1 MNQSTRFKVK
11 MIGIQARIGAI
22 MSQHTLLLIVVAG
35 LLIRIILMPITAH
48 PYDVYAWYTL
58 SMDSLKNPTVYVYN
72 FPPLW
77 YNYMMLPIAHAYSL
91 LSQVFP
97 TGTIPMASLPSALN
111 FYPSMGVDYVPGML
125 FNTIVKIPFLLS
137 DILLTLLLYKT
148 LMEFTKNK
156 GLAEKASLLWF
167 LNPFVIWISA
177 GWGMWDTMPA
187 LFSLA
192 SFYLIQKKRITLS
205 AISLSLGVA
214 SKLYP
219 ALFIVPI
226 AFYILKSKSYDEKY
240 KSSLKYFL
248 AFLVTSTLLFLPY
261 FGIISSFFSS
271 YFMTN
276 PASST
281 LDSVTN
287 PLGFGLT
294 YWSLY
299 SLNRLV
305 NLPISAELVT
315 IVSVGSIML
324 VFVSLMLV
332 YWRISK
338 ITFNKQPFDLA
349 LVMVLPVLALLL
361 SYRIIP
367 EQWFIWALPFLIV
380 LYVGKQVKGI
390 YFWGASFI
398 ALLYAILNCPLP
410 FFFLP
415 LAPWHTNT
423 LLGMV
428 HAFWEIDFHRIL
440 LLAILGLAF
449 SIIIIIILLRLLR
462 CQSPNGKE
470 VTQTP
475 KKGLIRSHTYIL
487 SRHTRRTLKE
497 KAMVKKAW
505 KVDFTSVSLSS
516 TQFYEHRL
524 IHEHTLFFRKLHAL
538 DRNSVHQVI
547 AITIS

>member
-1 MNQSTRFKVK
+1 MRLK
-11 MIGIQARIGAI
+11 IWAR
-22 MSQHTLLLIVVAG
+22 VV
-35 LLIRIILMPITAH
+35 RI
-48 PYDVYAWYTL
+48 
-58 SMDSLKNPTVYVYN
+58 
-72 FPPLW
+72 
-77 YNYMMLPIAHAYSL
+77 
-91 LSQVFP
+91 
-97 TGTIPMASLPSALN
+97 
-111 FYPSMGVDYVPGML
+111 
-125 FNTIVKIPFLLS
+125 
-137 DILLTLLLYKT
+137 
-148 LMEFTKNK
+148 
-156 GLAEKASLLWF
+156 
-167 LNPFVIWISA
+167 
-177 GWGMWDTMPA
+177 
-187 LFSLA
+187 
-192 SFYLIQKKRITLS
+192 
-205 AISLSLGVA
+205 
-214 SKLYP
+214 
-219 ALFIVPI
+219 
-226 AFYILKSKSYDEKY
+226 KSKSYDEKY

-516 TQFYEHRL
+516 TQSYEHRL
-524 IHEHTLFFRKLHAL
+524 IHKHTLFFRKLHAL

>member
-1 MNQSTRFKVK
+1 
-11 MIGIQARIGAI
+11 
-22 MSQHTLLLIVVAG
+22 
-35 LLIRIILMPITAH
+35 
-48 PYDVYAWYTL
+48 
-58 SMDSLKNPTVYVYN
+58 LKNPTFNIYS

-77 YNYMMLPIAHAYSL
+77 YCYTLFPIAHVYDWLAR
-91 LSQVFP
+91 FIP
-97 TGTIPMASLPSALN
+97 TGTIPLSSLPPELN
-111 FYPSMGVDYVPGML
+111 FYPSMDIEYVPGML
-125 FNTIVKIPFLLS
+125 FNTIVKLPLLIS
-137 DILLTLLLYKT
+137 DLLVTLLLYRIVKET
-148 LMEFTKNK
+148 TANT
-156 GLAEKASLLWF
+156 GLAEKAAFLWF
-167 LNPFVIWISA
+167 LNPFLTWVSA

-192 SFYLIQKKRITLS
+192 SFYLILKKRITLS

-226 AFYILKSKSYDEKY
+226 AFYILKSNSFDEKG
-240 KSSLKYFL
+240 KNSFKYFIVFL
-248 AFLVTSTLLFLPY
+248 ATSALLFLPY

-271 YFMTN
+271 YFMAN
-276 PASST
+276 PASSA

-338 ITFNKQPFDLA
+338 ITFNKQAFDLA
-349 LVMVLPVLALLL
+349 LVMVLPVLAMLL

-380 LYVGKQVKGI
+380 LYVGRQVKGI

-428 HAFWEIDFHRIL
+428 HAFWGIDFHRIL
-440 LLAILGLAF
+440 LLAILGLTF
-449 SIIIIIILLRLLR
+449 SITIILILLRLLR
-462 CQSPNGKE
+462 CHSPNGKE
-470 VTQTP
+470 VT
-475 KKGLIRSHTYIL
+475 
-487 SRHTRRTLKE
+487 
-497 KAMVKKAW
+497 
-505 KVDFTSVSLSS
+505 
-516 TQFYEHRL
+516 
-524 IHEHTLFFRKLHAL
+524 
-538 DRNSVHQVI
+538 
-547 AITIS
+547 